1 MLTLEDTSK
10 RRVAV
15 MTRARADIVD
25 DIHEKLGNRYSK
37 REVADIL
44 ESVFDI
50 VKETVQREG
59 RVMISGF
66 GIFATKNKRARRGR
80 NPKTGDSME
89 ISPRRVLTFKPSPV
103 LNASVNRPP
112 EEIVRP

>member
-1 MLTLEDTSK
+1 
-10 RRVAV
+10 
-15 MTRARADIVD
+15 MTKADIIV
-25 DIHEKLGNRYSK
+25 DIHEKLANRYFKRYCTKGYSK
-37 REVADIL
+37 GEIAEIV
-44 ESVFDI
+44 ESVFTI
-50 VKETVQREG
+50 IKETLQREG
-59 RVMISGF
+59 RVMILEF

-80 NPKTGDSME
+80 NPRTGDSME